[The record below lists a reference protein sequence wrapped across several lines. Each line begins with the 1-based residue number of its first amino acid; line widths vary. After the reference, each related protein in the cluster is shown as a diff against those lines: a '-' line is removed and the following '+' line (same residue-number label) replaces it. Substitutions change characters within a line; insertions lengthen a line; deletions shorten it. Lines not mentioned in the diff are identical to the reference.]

1 MENENEKQDARDREE
16 EEEWVTLT
24 WTIEKYREKGQ
35 GKANHIHINCDMST
49 NLSSLKI
56 RSMFEWIK
64 TMPHSVLIL
73 KQLWDAQWDYGGQ
86 ECLDL
91 EAY

>member
-1 MENENEKQDARDREE
+1 MVFYHSKRKVLEIENEKQDARDREE
-16 EEEWVTLT
+16 EEEWVT

-49 NLSSLKI
+49 NLSSPKI

-64 TMPHSVLIL
+64 TMTHSVLIL
-73 KQLWDAQWDYGGQ
+73 NLLWDAQ
-86 ECLDL
+86 
-91 EAY
+91 